1 MQLTMA
7 SSLLKI
13 NYNFLFI
20 SLASSGLFI
29 FVNCLYKRTFNH
41 FQKLSKNKCQGCM
54 CVVQVDSLGR
64 GAEEVPESSS
74 FFLYQECE
82 KKLER
87 VQLVLE

>member
-1 MQLTMA
+1 
-7 SSLLKI
+7 
-13 NYNFLFI
+13 
-20 SLASSGLFI
+20 
-29 FVNCLYKRTFNH
+29 
-41 FQKLSKNKCQGCM
+41 M